1 MTENITTAEWQS
13 KVLSSSKPVL
23 VDFWA
28 EWCGP
33 CRQVS
38 PIVDEIAAENTEKLQ
53 VYKLNVDNEPQIA
66 MQYGITGIPA
76 LIVFENGVPA
86 KSIVGARPKAVLL
99 TDLAEFIG

>member
-13 KVLSSSKPVL
+13 KVLSSSMPVL

-86 KSIVGARPKAVLL
+86 KSIVGAKPKVALMA
-99 TDLAEFIG
+99 DLKDFIG

>member
-1 MTENITTAEWQS
+1 MSKHVTTASFQAD
-13 KVLSSSKPVL
+13 VLQNTKPVL

-38 PIVDEIAAENTEKLQ
+38 PIVDEIAAENADKLQ

-76 LIVFENGVPA
+76 LIVFENGQPA
-86 KSIVGARPKAVLL
+86 KSIVGAKPKVALMA
-99 TDLAEFIG
+99 DLKDFIG

>member
-13 KVLSSSKPVL
+13 KVLSSSMPVL

-99 TDLAEFIG
+99 SDLAEFIG